1 MPLLRFRLPSGR
13 LVTITY
19 RFSFNGG
26 TPQASLISV
35 CGGNV
40 VGGSNRSKL
49 PLIPVKAGVLD
60 NIFDTLSVTD
70 VDTSLSKVRMRM
82 SSSCFI
88 RYHQRL
94 HPLGEVVST
103 VLLCY
108 AILHKKL

>member
-40 VGGSNRSKL
+40 VGGSNRSK
-49 PLIPVKAGVLD
+49 PPIPVKAGARD
-60 NIFDTLSVTD
+60 NISDTLSVTD
-70 VDTSLSKVRMRM
+70 VDTSLS
-82 SSSCFI
+82 
-88 RYHQRL
+88 
-94 HPLGEVVST
+94 GEIQIVNYQ
-103 VLLCY
+103 LRNWRN
-108 AILHKKL
+108 